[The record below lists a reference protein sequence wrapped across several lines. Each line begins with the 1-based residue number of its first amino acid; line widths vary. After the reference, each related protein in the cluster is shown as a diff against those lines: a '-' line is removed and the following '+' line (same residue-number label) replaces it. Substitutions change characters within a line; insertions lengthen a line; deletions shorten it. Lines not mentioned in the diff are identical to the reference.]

1 MHTKCST
8 LSFGAAGWDSIE
20 SMGPQLAYTNGPN
33 AQPVIHVPTLIPPPA
48 YAHVCP
54 YIFRSADPSIQPE
67 SFGFLDTLG
76 LKSIVLLSIEYPSK
90 QLEVYCAKNH
100 IEIHHF
106 GIERRWPSPNNLESS
121 SSASSHLFFL
131 SQEIN
136 SFSVLE
142 SIVKDALELLLDVR
156 NHPVLVT
163 DMYVH
168 IGSLQCWYFWDWDT
182 SWLFAKNPRLESQ
195 QYSVWISVFC
205 RVIGPQC

>member
-1 MHTKCST
+1 
-8 LSFGAAGWDSIE
+8 
-20 SMGPQLAYTNGPN
+20 MGTQLAYTNGPN

-121 SSASSHLFFL
+121 SSASSHLFFS

-163 DMYVH
+163 DMYVYVDSH
-168 IGSLQCWYFWDWDT
+168 QCGYF
-182 SWLFAKNPRLESQ
+182 
-195 QYSVWISVFC
+195 
-205 RVIGPQC
+205 

>member
-1 MHTKCST
+1 MTGNNSHASV
-8 LSFGAAGWDSIE
+8 LFFLRQI
-20 SMGPQLAYTNGPN
+20 GPLPCTQNAPLCPLAPLAEIAFKPWAHNWRIRTGLML
-33 AQPVIHVPTLIPPPA
+33 HVPTLIPPPA

-121 SSASSHLFFL
+121 SSASSHLFFS

-163 DMYVH
+163 DMCVYVDSH
-168 IGSLQCWYFWDWDT
+168 QCGYF
-182 SWLFAKNPRLESQ
+182 
-195 QYSVWISVFC
+195 
-205 RVIGPQC
+205 

>member
-8 LSFGAAGWDSIE
+8 LSFGAAGGDSIE
-20 SMGPQLAYTNGPN
+20 SMGTELAYTNGPN

-48 YAHVCP
+48 YSHVCP

-121 SSASSHLFFL
+121 SSASSHLFFS

-163 DMYVH
+163 DMCVYVDSH
-168 IGSLQCWYFWDWDT
+168 QCGYF
-182 SWLFAKNPRLESQ
+182 
-195 QYSVWISVFC
+195 
-205 RVIGPQC
+205 